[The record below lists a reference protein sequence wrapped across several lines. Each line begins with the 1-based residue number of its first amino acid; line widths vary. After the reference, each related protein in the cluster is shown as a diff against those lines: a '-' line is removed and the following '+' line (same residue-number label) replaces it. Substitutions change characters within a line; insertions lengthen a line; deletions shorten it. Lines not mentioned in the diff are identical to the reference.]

1 MNIFLI
7 ISVVVL
13 TSCRQADNSTEK
25 ENSQDTLAMPMME
38 PSDSFN
44 EKKDVVDDVHA
55 KFLDSKLVDYLQ
67 KEHPNWTVPNE
78 YEWYPEL
85 FKKYMSDSAL
95 VSTVSGDFDG
105 NGNKDCALLI
115 DQGNGKLAAVA
126 FLYDGLRYRTQ
137 QLTEITAIETDKIVS
152 RLILYKPGRYTISD
166 PDLAPGD
173 NRTIDFKHPA
183 IGVGLFK
190 ELYEGGD
197 DVFYWNNN
205 QLKSCFIEENLN
217 NKLK

>member
-1 MNIFLI
+1 MKTFLI
-7 ISVVVL
+7 ISIVVII
-13 TSCRQADNSTEK
+13 SCRQAGNTAEK
-25 ENSQDTLAMPMME
+25 ENLQDTVLPAMWE
-38 PSDSFN
+38 SSDSLN
-44 EKKDVVDDVHA
+44 EKKYIVDDVHA
-55 KFLDSKLVDYLQ
+55 KFLDSKLVDYIQ
-67 KEHPNWTVPNE
+67 KEHPDWTVPNE
-78 YEWYPEL
+78 IEWYPEL
-85 FKKYMSDSAL
+85 FKKYMNDSAL

-173 NRTIDFKHPA
+173 NRTIHFKHPA

-197 DVFYWNNN
+197 DVYYWDNNE
-205 QLKSCFIEENLN
+205 LKSCFIDKN
-217 NKLK
+217 

>member
-1 MNIFLI
+1 M
-7 ISVVVL
+7 VRKKGKL
-13 TSCRQADNSTEK
+13 T
-25 ENSQDTLAMPMME
+25 
-38 PSDSFN
+38 
-44 EKKDVVDDVHA
+44 
-55 KFLDSKLVDYLQ
+55 LVDYLQ
-67 KEHPNWTVPNE
+67 KEHPDWTVPNE
-78 YEWYPEL
+78 LEWYPEL
-85 FKKYMSDSAL
+85 FKKYWNDSAL

-105 NGNKDCALLI
+105 NGHKDCALLI

-137 QLTEITAIETDKIVS
+137 QLTELTAIETDRIVS

-197 DVFYWNNN
+197 DVFYWDNN
-205 QLKSCFIEENLN
+205 QLKSCVIDKN
-217 NKLK
+217 